1 MKWLSLIKVISRNFM
16 SLEDNNEISSFPKY
30 KIPLLPL
37 PHKMVLR
44 RYVSETDFP
53 ELADWRKS
61 MQVSQSIPP

>member
-53 ELADWRKS
+53 ELAD
-61 MQVSQSIPP
+61 